1 VTTLNEHIGKITF
14 ERQGSLIVAHFRA
27 MANPCVIF
35 VEVEQASSNNEPIQ
49 QAIRV
54 MAEEVWRI
62 EQKYSRYCMDSVLSM
77 INHAAGK
84 SIAIDRETYQLL
96 ALADVLW
103 QESQGMFDIS
113 SGIFRKI
120 WHFDQQHIPTQ
131 TQVTEQLKHVGWKK
145 IYFDEQQITLPLGM
159 QIDFGGIGKEYA
171 ADRCAALAP
180 QFLGNSVL
188 VNLGGDIVAKG
199 MRIDK
204 TPWNIGIEAK
214 EGGGKIWQKI
224 PLSSGAI
231 ATSGDVYKA
240 IDYKGKRYGHIINAL
255 TGFPVMDSP
264 STVTIAAPSC
274 TEAGM
279 LSTLAILKGNAAE
292 AFLQQQDRPYWLQ
305 Y

>member
-1 VTTLNEHIGKITF
+1 MNRHLGQIRF
-14 ERQGSLIVAHFRA
+14 ETRGSLLIAHFRA
-27 MANPCVIF
+27 MANPCFIF
-35 VEVEQASSNNEPIQ
+35 VDLESAQNNSKSIQ
-49 QAIRV
+49 QAMCV
-54 MAEEVWRI
+54 MAEEAWRI
-62 EQKYSRYCMDSVLSM
+62 EQKYSRYRLDSVLSI
-77 INHAAGK
+77 INNAAGK
-84 SIAIDRETYQLL
+84 SIAIDHETYQLL

-103 QESQGMFDIS
+103 QESQGMFDSS

-120 WHFDQQHIPTQ
+120 WHFDQQHIPSPS
-131 TQVTEQLKHVGWKK
+131 QVTEQLKHVGWKR
-145 IYFDEQQITLPLGM
+145 IRFDEQQITLPLGM

-180 QFLGNSVL
+180 ESLGHSVL

-199 MRIDK
+199 MRTHQ
-204 TPWNIGIEAK
+204 TPWSIGIEAR
-214 EGGGKIWQKI
+214 EGGGKVWRKI
-224 PLSSGAI
+224 PLSTGAI

-264 STVTIAAPSC
+264 RTVTIAAPSC

-279 LSTLAILKGNAAE
+279 LSTLAMLKGKAAE